1 MLGIE
6 KLTKNISF
14 LEEKL
19 NAQSLRLT
27 NIEKLIE
34 KHNLATDVGIM
45 EVKELINNI
54 NFKQNFNPISTSP
67 KVEISNDQSITDL
80 LISIKEDTSALV
92 TTREDEIKKRSKPAL
107 YKLGDK
113 IDKYLVVESAK
124 LKKIDSDLIL
134 YCYEYR
140 VYNKETES
148 LYWILENDLTLLK
161 RS

>member
-34 KHNLATDVGIM
+34 KHNLATDVGII

-80 LISIKEDTSALV
+80 LISIKENINYYLFFS
-92 TTREDEIKKRSKPAL
+92 KKK
-107 YKLGDK
+107 
-113 IDKYLVVESAK
+113 
-124 LKKIDSDLIL
+124 
-134 YCYEYR
+134 
-140 VYNKETES
+140 
-148 LYWILENDLTLLK
+148 
-161 RS
+161 

>member
-6 KLTKNISF
+6 KLTKNINF

-19 NAQSLRLT
+19 IAQSLRLT

-34 KHNLATDVGIM
+34 KHNLATDVSII
-45 EVKELINNI
+45 EVKELINNL
-54 NFKQNFNPISTSP
+54 NFRQNFIPEVRNTD
-67 KVEISNDQSITDL
+67 NQDSIL
-80 LISIKEDTSALV
+80 LSLVKDIKEDTSALV
-92 TTREDEIKKRSKPAL
+92 TTREDEIKKRAKPAL
-107 YKLGDK
+107 YKVGDK
-113 IDKYLVVESAK
+113 IDKYLVVEPAS

-140 VYNKETES
+140 VYNKEAES